1 MKHSKGEPHIS
12 TMKMEAD
19 LAVSRRDG
27 GIRMGLQRVVS
38 QRKAFIV
45 V

>member
-1 MKHSKGEPHIS
+1 MKHSKGEPHICAK
-12 TMKMEAD
+12 KMEAD

-27 GIRMGLQRVVS
+27 GIRMTLQRGVS
-38 QRKAFIV
+38 QRKVFIV